1 MGTECCSLTTSTDL
15 HQPITTEQKSSQ
27 TQSRIRMYKTRTRN
41 TTKRTTMTSTDD
53 YPTNVF
59 NASTMTQWEHTT
71 MNDMQTQI
79 SSDMSIQTVG
89 DVSNLLD
96 YPISSSENN
105 NNPSVI
111 VQTLPISMTSTQMQ
125 TTMEYPFPTGIDQD
139 NTNNYLLRDQE
150 SVGTS
155 CFLDEFLL
163 DNLAKNDASSSVL
176 FDFDAMDLL
185 DLIDNGTQTYPLS
198 TSHETQTTTQWNSML
213 LNEDEWIETMMNN

>member
-1 MGTECCSLTTSTDL
+1 MYKKRTRSTTKRTITTSTDD
-15 HQPITTEQKSSQ
+15 HPSF
-27 TQSRIRMYKTRTRN
+27 YH
-41 TTKRTTMTSTDD
+41 

-59 NASTMTQWEHTT
+59 NASTMTQWENTP

-79 SSDMSIQTVG
+79 SSKTRTDMSIQTVG

-96 YPISSSENN
+96 YPIQSLENN
-105 NNPSVI
+105 NHSVI

-125 TTMEYPFPTGIDQD
+125 TTTEYSFPPETDQY

-163 DNLAKNDASSSVL
+163 DDLAKTDASSSVL

-185 DLIDNGTQTYPLS
+185 DFIDNGTQTYPLS